1 MIKFL
6 LSRPIATIMV
16 FVAILMFGIVSYNL
30 LPVSLMPDLD
40 IPEITVHVS
49 YPNSLAREL
58 ENAVVKNL
66 RMQLMQ
72 VSHLNGIECE
82 TSDGRSIIR
91 IHFEYGTSV
100 DFAFIEVNEKIDAAM
115 NSLPRDMDR
124 PRVIKASSTDLPVFY
139 LNVSIKNDSLRDT
152 QLPVD
157 KFIELSEFCENV
169 IRKRIEQLPQ
179 VAMIDISGTMK
190 PEIMIRPDTKKMESL
205 NITNEQVEQAI
216 ANSNFN
222 PVSIMVREGYYQYQI
237 RFTSNLK
244 TPDDIGNIYI
254 RSKEK
259 VIQLKDIAEVR
270 IQTQKSRGMFITGNK
285 QAITMAVIQQ
295 SDARL
300 EDLKGALGSLVKR
313 LSTDY
318 PELEFETSQDQT
330 KLLDYTISNLRQ
342 DLIMGSILAF
352 LVLFL
357 FLSDFRAPLLI
368 GITIP
373 MSLVISFMFFKL
385 FHLSINIISLSG
397 LALGIGMIIDC
408 SIIVIDNISQH
419 HARGLSISEAC
430 EVGTNEV
437 IRPMLSS
444 TLTTSSVFLP
454 LIFLS
459 GLAGALFYDEAVSVT
474 IGNSASFIVAIS
486 ILPVMFSILY
496 KKRTKP
502 VSSYARNNQ
511 EKETG
516 RWKRMIPKL
525 SFGHKLEDW
534 YENGVDIVFRHQ
546 VISTLTFLLLIAM
559 SVVLFRVVKKE
570 KLPYLTQNELLIDLV
585 WNENIHLDENRR
597 RVVSLLSSVRESTG
611 QSNCLIGEQE
621 FILNRE
627 KDLDYYEAE
636 IYLKLNNPEDVQL
649 VEDKLRTQLQN
660 QYPMAKISFRQPE
673 TIFERIFSGN
683 GVPLVARVSVSETGS
698 VDADSIVTFVKEA
711 DERLKTVIPNRIPLR
726 QHLSIQIDQERLLLY
741 NVDYNLVISDIKTAF
756 NENSFSVLRS
766 YQRFMPIVLGD
777 DSKLISDILLVHKVK
792 NRKGEEFP
800 LSTFVNISREHDLKY
815 ITAGEQGEYIPLNY
829 YATKENAEVYKSTIR
844 KLADERNY
852 PDVQFAGSLDSNK
865 KMFGELGI
873 ILLISLLLLYFILA
887 AQFESLLQPLIV
899 LLEVPADI
907 AGALFMLWIFNNS
920 LNIMSAI
927 GIIVMTGVIIND
939 SILKV
944 DTINQLKR
952 TGMPLRDAIRQG
964 GLIRLRSII
973 MTALTTIFGVLPFF
987 FGGGMGAELQRPLS
1001 LSLIGGMV
1009 FGTFVSLFFVPL
1021 IYWWIYKGEEVK
1033 NN

>member
-1 MIKFL
+1 ML
-6 LSRPIATIMV
+6 
-16 FVAILMFGIVSYNL
+16 GIVSYRL
-30 LPVSLMPDLD
+30 LPVSLMPDID

-49 YPNSLAREL
+49 YPNSSAREL

-72 VSHLNGIECE
+72 VTHLNNIECE

-91 IHFEYGTSV
+91 IRFEYGTSI

-115 NSLPRDMDR
+115 NSLPRDMTR

-139 LNVSIKNDSLRDT
+139 LNVSLKNDIAGSKVMQEDRF
-152 QLPVD
+152 V
-157 KFIELSEFCENV
+157 ELSEFCENV
-169 IRKRIEQLPQ
+169 IRKRVEQLSQ
-179 VAMIDISGTMK
+179 VAMIDMSGTIK
-190 PEIMIRPDTKKMESL
+190 PEIMIRPNRQKMESL
-205 NITNEQVEQAI
+205 NITNTQIEQAI
-216 ANSNFN
+216 STSNFSPGN
-222 PVSIMVREGYYQYQI
+222 IMVRDGFYQYQI

-244 TPDDIGNIYI
+244 NPDDIGNIYI
-254 RSKEK
+254 RSKDK
-259 VIQLKDIAEVR
+259 VLQLKDIANIR
-270 IQTQKSRGMFITGNK
+270 IQPQKSRGMFITGNK

-295 SDARL
+295 ADARL
-300 EDLKGALGSLVKR
+300 EDLKSELSGLVDRFSK
-313 LSTDY
+313 DY
-318 PELEFETSQDQT
+318 PELEFETAQDQT

-357 FLSDFRAPLLI
+357 FLSDIRAPLLI

-385 FHLSINIISLSG
+385 FNLSINIISLSG

-419 HARGLSISEAC
+419 HVRGLTILEAC
-430 EVGTNEV
+430 EKGTNEV

-474 IGNSASFIVAIS
+474 IGNSASFIVAVT
-486 ILPVMFSILY
+486 ILPVMFSLLY
-496 KKRTKP
+496 KKRTRP
-502 VSSYARNNQ
+502 VSSYSRNLQ
-511 EKETG
+511 EKPMNS
-516 RWKRMIPKL
+516 WKRLIKNL
-525 SFGHKLEDW
+525 TFGNKLENW
-534 YENGVDIVFRHQ
+534 YEKGVEWVFSHQ
-546 VISTLTFLLLIAM
+546 VISTSIFILLLVM
-559 SVVLFRVVKKE
+559 SIVLFNVVKKE
-570 KLPYLTQNELLIDLV
+570 KLPYLTQNELIIDLV

-597 RVVSLLSSVRESTG
+597 RVEELINSVSG
-611 QSNCLIGEQE
+611 QIQQSNSLIGEQE

-627 KDLDYYEAE
+627 KDMDYYEAE
-636 IYLKLNNPEDVQL
+636 IYLKLDIPEDVPL
-649 VEDKLRTQLQN
+649 VEDKLRMFMQN
-660 QYPMAKISFRQPE
+660 NYPMGKISFRQPE

-683 GVPLVARVSVSETGS
+683 EVPLIAKVSMSETGLLTADS
-698 VDADSIVTFVKEA
+698 VIAFVKDADN
-711 DERLKTVIPNRIPLR
+711 RLAAEIPNRVPLR
-726 QHLSIQIDQERLLLY
+726 QHLSIKINQEKLLLY
-741 NVDYNLVISDIKTAF
+741 NVDYSLVFSDIRTAF

-777 DSKLISDILLVHKVK
+777 DSKLISDLLSVRKVRNK
-792 NRKGEEFP
+792 KGEEFP
-800 LSTFVNISREHDLKY
+800 LNTFVTISREQDMKY

-829 YATKENAEVYKSTIR
+829 YASKDNIENYKGTLR
-844 KLADERNY
+844 QMVKERNF

-873 ILLISLLLLYFILA
+873 ILIISLLLLYFILA

-907 AGALFMLWIFNNS
+907 AGALLMLWIFNSS

-944 DTINQLKR
+944 DTINQYKR
-952 TGMPLRDAIRQG
+952 TGMPLREAIRTG
-964 GLIRLRSII
+964 GVIRLRSII

-1001 LSLIGGMV
+1001 LALIGGMV

-1021 IYWWIYKGEEVK
+1021 VYWWIYKGEEKKQLAVVK
-1033 NN
+1033 E